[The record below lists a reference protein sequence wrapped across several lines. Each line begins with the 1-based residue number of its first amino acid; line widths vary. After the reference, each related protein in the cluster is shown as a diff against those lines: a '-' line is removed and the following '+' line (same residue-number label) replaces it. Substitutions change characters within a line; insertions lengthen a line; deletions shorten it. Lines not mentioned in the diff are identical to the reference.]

1 MSSFLTASVS
11 EYSVAVDHEAYAPQ
25 ASSPP
30 RVATRVKAAPTPVD
44 IPVTKAAGKAST
56 SWPSMVFFG
65 GEDDSVAIC
74 ARALLA
80 WKSTNNDATIAL
92 AHESRRK
99 VATPTT
105 LPLHLDEGQ

>member
-1 MSSFLTASVS
+1 SSFLTASVS

-65 GEDDSVAIC
+65 NGDDSVAVC

-80 WKSTNNDATIAL
+80 WPSTNNDATIAL
-92 AHESRRK
+92 AQKARPT
-99 VATPTT
+99 VATPIAVS
-105 LPLHLDEGQ
+105 LREWR